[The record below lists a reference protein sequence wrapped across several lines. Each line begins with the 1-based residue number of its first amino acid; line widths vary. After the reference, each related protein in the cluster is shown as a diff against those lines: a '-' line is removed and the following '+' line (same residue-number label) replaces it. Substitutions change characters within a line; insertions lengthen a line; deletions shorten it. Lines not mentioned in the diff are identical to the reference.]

1 MSTTLGIKD
10 GDLDFDTYGANVRVS
25 GQDKA
30 SQDLA
35 QIQVSSYNPGSGYGC
50 RIVPGAVPDVAGE
63 AFIATELTMTVGRL
77 QSKQQDLDSTTD
89 DERITAI
96 SQLSVD
102 AGADRVSF
110 SYYLAVKTGAGANVS
125 TSNNVTR
132 RHVSMS
138 HLGKPGG

>member
-1 MSTTLGIKD
+1 MSTTLGIRD
-10 GDLDFDTYGANVRVS
+10 GDLDFDDYGANVVVS

-35 QIQVSSYNPGSGYGC
+35 QIQISAYNPGSGYGC

-77 QSKQQDLDSTTD
+77 QAKQQSLDTTTD

-96 SQLSVD
+96 SQLDVEKSD
-102 AGADRVSF
+102 DHVSF
-110 SYYLAVKTGAGANVS
+110 GYYLAVTTGTGAEVG
-125 TSNNVTR
+125 TSNSVTR
-132 RHVSMS
+132 RHVSLAQ
-138 HLGKPGG
+138 LGKPN

>member
-1 MSTTLGIKD
+1 MSTTLGIRD
-10 GDLDFDTYGANVRVS
+10 GDLDFDGYGGTVKVT

-35 QIQVSSYNPGSGYGC
+35 QIQISSYNAVNGYGC
-50 RIVPGAVPDVAGE
+50 RVVPGAVPDVAGE

-77 QSKQQDLDSTTD
+77 QAKQQNLDTTTD

-96 SQLSVD
+96 SQLSVS
-102 AGADRVSF
+102 GAADKVSF
-110 SYYLAVKTGAGANVS
+110 SYYLAVQTGTGASVS

-132 RHVSMS
+132 RHVSLAQ
-138 HLGKPGG
+138 LGKPKT